1 MLGEGKKHDKKTKAP
16 RSIEGSAEKLIEGE
30 ILESSS
36 SSAAG
41 NDAARGAGDEAN
53 PFHALEDQ
61 LNERL
66 GPLPPRAKRKAVG
79 RPQEAEESKP
89 SEEAASQ
96 EEAAQAE
103 AAPQGAGARPAE
115 PRALLFTP
123 SPVMLQPRRS
133 PLVYAVASAA
143 GLIVALVAWR
153 IYEAENPV
161 VLRAA
166 AVSADPAELLRNM
179 QALQQERAKVDA
191 LTRELAVARR
201 QQGMQE
207 LTTVDAAEKAALER
221 KVVDLQD
228 GLRKAEALSGLLDT
242 LLSAERRHNIDLT
255 TQAAADRTVATA
267 PASPAPPPPA
277 SPAPKPVDGAGP
289 PLAVPAVP
297 GLSVLA
303 AAASTPVS
311 VPAASPVPAPS
322 PAPAPA
328 PAATPVAA
336 PAPVPTPV
344 EERPQ
349 VVAAIAPVAVPAS
362 PAAPVA
368 AAPASPPPAAVPSP
382 RATQRLLD
390 RAQQLIGQGE
400 IGAARAVL
408 VQAAEPG
415 GAPALFAL
423 AETYDPAVLASWGT
437 VGTLGDLAKAR
448 EFYARALAA
457 GAPEAK
463 ARLMALP

>member
-36 SSAAG
+36 SVAG
-41 NDAARGAGDEAN
+41 NDAPRDAGDEAN

-66 GPLPPRAKRKAVG
+66 GPLPPRAKRKVVE

-89 SEEAASQ
+89 PEEAASQ
-96 EEAAQAE
+96 EAATPQE
-103 AAPQGAGARPAE
+103 AAPQGAGAASAE

-133 PLVYAVASAA
+133 PLAPLVYAAASAA

-255 TQAAADRTVATA
+255 TQAAADRIVAAA

-289 PLAVPAVP
+289 PLVVPAVP
-297 GLSVLA
+297 GLTVLA
-303 AAASTPVS
+303 AAASTPAS
-311 VPAASPVPAPS
+311 VPAASPA

-336 PAPVPTPV
+336 PAPVPAPV

-349 VVAAIAPVAVPAS
+349 VVAAIAPAAVPAS

-368 AAPASPPPAAVPSP
+368 TAPASPPPAAVPSP